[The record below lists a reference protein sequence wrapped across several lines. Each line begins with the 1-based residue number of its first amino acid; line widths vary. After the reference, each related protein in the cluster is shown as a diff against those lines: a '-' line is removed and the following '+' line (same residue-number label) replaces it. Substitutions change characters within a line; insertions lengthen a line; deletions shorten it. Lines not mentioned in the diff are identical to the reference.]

1 MTLFDKKC
9 TTFAMKI
16 SANQEK
22 CNIYL
27 SFSRGAA

>member
-1 MTLFDKKC
+1 MTFFVKKC

-16 SANQEK
+16 SAIQEK
-22 CNIYL
+22 FDIYL